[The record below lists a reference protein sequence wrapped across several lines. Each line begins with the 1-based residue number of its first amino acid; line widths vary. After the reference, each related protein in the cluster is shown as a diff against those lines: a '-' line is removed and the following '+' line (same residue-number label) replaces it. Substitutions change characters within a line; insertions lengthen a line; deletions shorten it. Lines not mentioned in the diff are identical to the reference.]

1 MLKIVI
7 WLVLS
12 VISSCGWVVY
22 ALQQQ
27 YEEQSAEFRILYRD
41 IAVKLSQH
49 DAILSLLSVNSNPE
63 VIKRQFPQILR
74 WQPRAESATENTL
87 EPAGN
92 GTYWLNAQHFAL
104 LVDLNK
110 LIADIPQ
117 TSYFQRLSL
126 DWNKTP
132 LIELGSD
139 STSPYWLWDKTLVSP
154 SQPFGLSAGNSP
166 DWAKLPWLMM
176 LISSLFWAGTIYFIN
191 QYRANKHQR
200 NIANLR
206 AHFSELTRLNA
217 MGEIAA
223 GIVHELNQ
231 PLTAALSYNQAALRL
246 IKQQQA
252 HDAPPLLDA
261 SVVQIKRIS
270 DLLLQFRQKLSREQR
285 ELRPVNLNQIWLRVV
300 MLLEKELRSGKITV
314 INQIPQALPDLQA
327 DPLWIEQILHNILA
341 NAIQAQQHNL
351 SGSGWVAIKADK
363 SGQGISLMIHD
374 GGPGL
379 SAQALQEIFMPFFT
393 TRPEGLGL
401 GMALTETLVQRLNG
415 NIKVDNIE
423 GQGAC
428 FTLWFPLSPR
438 EVE

>member
-12 VISSCGWVVY
+12 LISSCGWVVY

-49 DAILSLLSVNSNPE
+49 DAILSLLSANSNPE
-63 VIKRQFPQILR
+63 VIKQQFPQILR
-74 WQPRAESATENTL
+74 WQQRAENATEYTL
-87 EPAGN
+87 DPAGN

-104 LVDLNK
+104 LVDLNT

-117 TSYFQRLSL
+117 VNYFQHLSL

-132 LIELGSD
+132 LIERGSG
-139 STSPYWLWDKTLVSP
+139 TASPYWLWDKTLVSP
-154 SQPFGLSAGNSP
+154 SQPLGLSAGNSP

-176 LISSLFWAGTIYFIN
+176 LLSSLFWAGAIYFIN

-200 NIANLR
+200 NIANQR

-246 IKQQQA
+246 IRQQQVQEV
-252 HDAPPLLDA
+252 PPLLDA
-261 SVVQIKRIS
+261 TVVQIKRIS
-270 DLLLQFRQKLSREQR
+270 DLLLQFRQKLTREQR
-285 ELRPVNLNQIWLRVV
+285 ELQPVNLNQIWLRVV
-300 MLLEKELRSGKITV
+300 MLLEKELHSGKITI
-314 INQIPQALPDLQA
+314 INKIPETLPDLLA

-341 NAIQAQQHNL
+341 NAIQAQQQNQL
-351 SGSGWVAIKADK
+351 GSGWVAIKADQ
-363 SGQGISLMIHD
+363 SDNGVSLTISD

-379 SAQALQEIFMPFFT
+379 STQALQEVFMPFFT
-393 TRPEGLGL
+393 TRPGGLGL
-401 GMALTETLVQRLNG
+401 GMALNETLVQRLNG
-415 NIKVDNIE
+415 NIKVDNIK

-428 FTLWFPLSPR
+428 FTLWFPLDPQ
-438 EVE
+438 EI

>member
-12 VISSCGWVVY
+12 LISSCGWVVY

-49 DAILSLLSVNSNPE
+49 DAILSLLSANSNPE
-63 VIKRQFPQILR
+63 VIKQQFPQILR
-74 WQPRAESATENTL
+74 WQQRAENATEYTL
-87 EPAGN
+87 DPAGN

-104 LVDLNK
+104 LVDLNT

-117 TSYFQRLSL
+117 VNYFQHLSL

-132 LIELGSD
+132 LIERGSG
-139 STSPYWLWDKTLVSP
+139 TASPYWLWDKTLVSP
-154 SQPFGLSAGNSP
+154 SQPLGLSAGNSP

-176 LISSLFWAGTIYFIN
+176 LLSSLFWAGAIYFIN

-200 NIANLR
+200 NIANQR

-246 IKQQQA
+246 IRQQQVQEV
-252 HDAPPLLDA
+252 PPLLDA
-261 SVVQIKRIS
+261 TVVQIKRIS
-270 DLLLQFRQKLSREQR
+270 DLLLQFRQKLTREQR
-285 ELRPVNLNQIWLRVV
+285 ELQPVNLNQIWLRVV
-300 MLLEKELRSGKITV
+300 MLLEKELRSGKITI
-314 INQIPQALPDLQA
+314 INKIPETLPDLLA

-341 NAIQAQQHNL
+341 NAIQAQQQSQL
-351 SGSGWVAIKADK
+351 GSGWVAIKADQ
-363 SGQGISLMIHD
+363 SDNGISLTISD

-379 SAQALQEIFMPFFT
+379 STQALQEVFMPFFT
-393 TRPEGLGL
+393 TRPDGLGL

-415 NIKVDNIE
+415 NIKVDNIK

-428 FTLWFPLSPR
+428 FTLWFPLNSQ
-438 EVE
+438 EL

>member
-12 VISSCGWVVY
+12 LISSCGWVVY

-49 DAILSLLSVNSNPE
+49 DAILSLLSANSNPE
-63 VIKRQFPQILR
+63 VIKQQFPQILR
-74 WQPRAESATENTL
+74 WQQRAENATEYTL
-87 EPAGN
+87 DPAGN

-104 LVDLNK
+104 LVDLNT

-117 TSYFQRLSL
+117 VNYFQHLSL

-132 LIELGSD
+132 LIERGSG
-139 STSPYWLWDKTLVSP
+139 TASPYWLWDKTLVSP
-154 SQPFGLSAGNSP
+154 SQPLGLSAGNSP

-176 LISSLFWAGTIYFIN
+176 LLSSLFWAGAIYFIN

-200 NIANLR
+200 NIANQR

-246 IKQQQA
+246 IRQQQVQEV
-252 HDAPPLLDA
+252 PPLLDA
-261 SVVQIKRIS
+261 TVVQIKRIS
-270 DLLLQFRQKLSREQR
+270 DLLLQFRQKLTREQR
-285 ELRPVNLNQIWLRVV
+285 ELQPVNLNQIWLRVV
-300 MLLEKELRSGKITV
+300 MLLEKELRSGKITI
-314 INQIPQALPDLQA
+314 INKIPETLPDLLA

-341 NAIQAQQHNL
+341 NAIQAQQQNQL
-351 SGSGWVAIKADK
+351 GSGWVAIKADQ
-363 SGQGISLMIHD
+363 SDNGISLTISD

-379 SAQALQEIFMPFFT
+379 STQALQEVFMPFFT
-393 TRPEGLGL
+393 TRPDGLGL

-415 NIKVDNIE
+415 NIKVDNIK
-423 GQGAC
+423 GQG
-428 FTLWFPLSPR
+428 W
-438 EVE
+438 

>member
-12 VISSCGWVVY
+12 LISSCGWVVY

-49 DAILSLLSVNSNPE
+49 DAILSLLSANSNPE
-63 VIKRQFPQILR
+63 VIKQQFPQILR
-74 WQPRAESATENTL
+74 WQKRAENATEYTL
-87 EPAGN
+87 NPAGN

-104 LVDLNK
+104 LVDLNT

-117 TSYFQRLSL
+117 VNYFQHLSL

-132 LIELGSD
+132 LIERGSG
-139 STSPYWLWDKTLVSP
+139 TASPYWLWDKTLVSP
-154 SQPFGLSAGNSP
+154 SQPLGLSAGNSP

-176 LISSLFWAGTIYFIN
+176 LLSSLFWAGAIYFIN

-200 NIANLR
+200 NIANQR

-246 IKQQQA
+246 IRQQQVQEV
-252 HDAPPLLDA
+252 PPLLDA
-261 SVVQIKRIS
+261 TVVQIKRIS
-270 DLLLQFRQKLSREQR
+270 DLLLQFRQKLTREQR
-285 ELRPVNLNQIWLRVV
+285 ELQPVNLNQIWLRVV
-300 MLLEKELRSGKITV
+300 MLLEKELRSGKITI
-314 INQIPQALPDLQA
+314 INKIPETLPDLLA

-341 NAIQAQQHNL
+341 NAIQAQQQNQL
-351 SGSGWVAIKADK
+351 GSGWVAIKADQ
-363 SGQGISLMIHD
+363 SDNGISLTISD

-379 SAQALQEIFMPFFT
+379 STQALQEVFMPFFT
-393 TRPEGLGL
+393 TRPDGLGL

-415 NIKVDNIE
+415 NIKVDNIK
-423 GQGAC
+423 GQGAR
-428 FTLWFPLSPR
+428 FTLWFPLNSQ
-438 EVE
+438 EL